1 MIGCTLKL
9 KNSYQMRLPLLK
21 EDKANHLIYGTI
33 IYILSYVF
41 LDRFYA
47 MIPVIIIGALKEV
60 YDHHSEKN
68 NADVFDFIW
77 TVIGGLICE
86 LIIIINLNKL

>member
-1 MIGCTLKL
+1 MINL
-9 KNSYQMRLPLLK
+9 KNIPQMELPLLK
-21 EDKANHLIYGTI
+21 EDKANHLIYGVV
-33 IYILSYVF
+33 IYILSYIF

-60 YDHHSEKN
+60 FDNYSKKN
-68 NADVFDFIW
+68 NADIFDFIW
-77 TVIGGLICE
+77 TVVGGLLCE

>member
-1 MIGCTLKL
+1 MT
-9 KNSYQMRLPLLK
+9 LPLLV
-21 EDKANHLIYGTI
+21 EDKANHLIYGI
-33 IYILSYVF
+33 AIYMLSYIF

-60 YDHHSEKN
+60 FDYYSKKN
-68 NADVFDFIW
+68 NADIFDFIW
-77 TVIGGLICE
+77 TVVGGLVCE

>member
-1 MIGCTLKL
+1 MTNL
-9 KNSYQMRLPLLK
+9 KNIRQMTLPLLV
-21 EDKANHLIYGTI
+21 EDKANHLIYGI
-33 IYILSYVF
+33 AIYMLSYIF

-60 YDHHSEKN
+60 FDHYSEKN
-68 NADVFDFIW
+68 NADIFDFIW
-77 TVIGGLICE
+77 TVVGGLICE

>member
-1 MIGCTLKL
+1 MT
-9 KNSYQMRLPLLK
+9 LPLLV
-21 EDKANHLIYGTI
+21 EDKANHLIYGI
-33 IYILSYVF
+33 AIYMLSYIF

-60 YDHHSEKN
+60 FDHYSEKN
-68 NADVFDFIW
+68 NADIFDFIW
-77 TVIGGLICE
+77 TVVGGLLCE

>member
-1 MIGCTLKL
+1 MINL
-9 KNSYQMRLPLLK
+9 KNIRQMTLPLLV
-21 EDKANHLIYGTI
+21 EDKANHLIYGI
-33 IYILSYVF
+33 AIYMLFYIF

-60 YDHHSEKN
+60 FDHYSKKN
-68 NADVFDFIW
+68 NADIFDFIW
-77 TVIGGLICE
+77 TVIGGLVCE